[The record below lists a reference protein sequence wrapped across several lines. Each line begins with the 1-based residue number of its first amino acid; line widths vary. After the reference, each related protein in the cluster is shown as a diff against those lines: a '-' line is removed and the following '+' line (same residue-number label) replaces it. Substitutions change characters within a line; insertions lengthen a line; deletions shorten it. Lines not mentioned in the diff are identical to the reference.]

1 MERADIGE
9 QLAQPLQPTPLIVA
23 AEKNLEEI
31 GFFSASSTTGP
42 QPRTKTVH
50 WTRDRDGKQLE
61 IEVTI
66 LGRQFGLPNT
76 WDLDLYRA
84 FQHILW
90 ARYISK
96 DLPIPDPIPFTSPD
110 LLLHARKEYG
120 GKQGDAVYRWM
131 QKMMLTGIAS
141 KGAVFDAG
149 RGTWVTTPTPK
160 ARRARKPERDLL
172 YTLTVFRQVTQEG
185 HMVQGIRASRN
196 MAWLQDWYRSNLE
209 RSFTKPVDV
218 DLHFSLARPLSKI
231 LFAVLD
237 VMLYAGEGHACKRYD
252 DLCAVLGIAQK
263 NHFSKIREQLDPAF
277 EELKAMEYLRSVQYR
292 RSKDDTTWT
301 ITWDAGRRWFDSGKR
316 GINKKGTSGLLSP
329 IERGQMALDFRRA
342 APAAATETRVPC
354 VVTTGAMSENDEAS
368 GLVRIFRELK
378 GHKKADR
385 TVGRTERDQA
395 RTVIGN
401 HGLEMAQE
409 IVRYAVGEMKK
420 TNFQAVWF
428 GSVLLYVDGAVRHIQ
443 DKKEAAAVA
452 QARVGAAESAR
463 IQVESNRRQALD
475 DAFSRLT
482 SDELTELKTEAER
495 KLVKNPFVQPALGQ
509 DRGDIIRLQMRQDLA
524 QRLGLQ

>member
-1 MERADIGE
+1 MEREDVQR
-9 QLAQPLQPTPLIVA
+9 QLATPLIVA

-31 GFFSASSTTGP
+31 GFFSASNTTGP
-42 QPRTKTVH
+42 QPTTKTVH
-50 WTRDRDGKQLE
+50 WTRERDGKQLE

-96 DLPIPDPIPFTSPD
+96 HLPIPDPVPFTSPD

-149 RGTWVTTPTPK
+149 SGKWVTTPTPK
-160 ARRARKPERDLL
+160 AGRVRKPERDLL

-196 MAWLQDWYRSNLE
+196 VVWLQDWYRSNLE

-218 DLHFSLARPLSKI
+218 DLHFSLVRPLSKI

-237 VMLYAGEGHACKRYD
+237 VMLYAGDGRSCKRYD
-252 DLCAVLGIAQK
+252 DLCAVLGIAHK
-263 NHFSKIREQLDPAF
+263 NHLSKIREQLDPAF

-316 GINKKGTSGLLSP
+316 ALSMKKTPELPLS
-329 IERGQMALDFRRA
+329 IEPGQMALDFRRP
-342 APAAATETRVPC
+342 APPPASESPALEASAM
-354 VVTTGAMSENDEAS
+354 GAISENDEAS
-368 GLVRIFRELK
+368 RLVRLFRELK
-378 GHKKADR
+378 GHKKTDR
-385 TVGRTERDQA
+385 AVGKTERDQA
-395 RTVIGN
+395 QKVID
-401 HGLEMAQE
+401 HHSLEMAQE

-428 GSVLLYVDGAVRHIQ
+428 GSVLLYVDEAARYIH
-443 DKKEAAAVA
+443 DKKEAAAS
-452 QARVGAAESAR
+452 ARAREAAAETAR
-463 IQVESNRRQALD
+463 IEAEAYRRQSLD
-475 DAFSRLT
+475 DAFKCLT
-482 SDELTELKTEAER
+482 SEELAQLRADAER
-495 KLVKNPFVQPALGQ
+495 KLVKNPFVQSALAK
-509 DRGDIIRLQMRQDLA
+509 DREEIIRVQIRLELA
-524 QRLGLQ
+524 QRLRLE